1 MASVATTDTKAQVPA
16 VPTRLRSRNRR
27 WQRVR
32 ERGILSLL
40 AGSAGF
46 SVLVTA
52 AIVGILLAETVAFFS
67 QPFVVG
73 EANLWRHAVAGTHS
87 PALPLSG
94 PLRLVEQPLRYAH
107 AVNIPLTRRVSLRE
121 FLTGTQWNPLLGK
134 EKHFGIWPLL
144 CGTLLVTAV
153 AMIVALPLGLV
164 TAVYL
169 SEYAPASVRAVLKPT
184 LELLAGIPTVVF
196 GFFALMVIT
205 PALNHVFQGAFEVY
219 NATSAGLAVG
229 ILCLPIV
236 CSLSEDA
243 LHAVPRSLREAA
255 YGLGATRF
263 EVSVRVVVPAALSGI
278 VSAFLLAIARAV
290 GETMIVALAAGSS
303 PRLTLDP
310 RQQVQTMTGY
320 MAQMASGDVSNYGVE
335 YRSMYAVAAMLF
347 VITLGLTMLGHLIR
361 RRFREAYA

>member
-1 MASVATTDTKAQVPA
+1 MASVATANSSAEGPA
-16 VPTRLRSRNRR
+16 LPSRPRRRSRL
-27 WQRVR
+27 WQQIR

-52 AIVGILLAETVAFFS
+52 AIVGILLGETVAFFS
-67 QPFVVG
+67 QRFEVG
-73 EANLWRHAVAGTHS
+73 EVNLWRYALSETHS
-87 PALPLSG
+87 AALPMSG
-94 PLRLVEQPLRYAH
+94 PLRLAAQPLRYAH
-107 AVNIPLTRRVSLRE
+107 AVNVPLTRRVTLWE
-121 FLTGTQWNPLLGK
+121 FFTGTQWNPLLGN

-144 CGTLLVTAV
+144 CGTLLVTVV

-164 TAVYL
+164 TAIYL
-169 SEYAPASVRAVLKPT
+169 SEYAPPRVRAVLKPT

-205 PALNHVFQGAFEVY
+205 PTLNHVFQGAFEVY
-219 NATSAGLAVG
+219 NAASAGLAVG

-303 PRLTLDP
+303 PRLTLEP

-320 MAQMASGDVSNYGVE
+320 MVQMASGDVSNYGVE
-335 YRSMYAVAAMLF
+335 YRSMYAVAATLF
-347 VITLGLTMLGHLIR
+347 LMTLALTMLGNLIR